1 MKRFVFE
8 RRLSTTQEGY
18 LRVTVLSILF
28 SIFLFGVFL
37 LLGGSNPILAYLKI
51 LRSAFGS
58 LRGISHTTLRMI
70 PLVFTALAFALPYRA
85 GVWNIGAEGQMYMG
99 AFLATGVALFIRG
112 MPDALIVPAII
123 FSGFLAGAIWGAIS
137 GILRGLLKVDEIV
150 TTLMMNYIAILWVSY
165 LVTGPWREK
174 GGWGYSHSS
183 LIPKERWIPFITG
196 TEIPVTIVLG
206 VLFAFIIALLLKR
219 SRLGYEIRVV
229 GANPKTAE
237 LAGMSSLKT
246 ILLVMLVAGGLAG
259 IAGAGEI
266 AGVQHR
272 LRMGFSPGYG
282 FTGIVIAFLSR
293 GNPLV
298 IIPVSFLFAGM
309 IVGGNT
315 LQIVMKLP
323 SGIVEI
329 FQGMTLFCLAG
340 GQFFLEYGMKRRKR
354 WEIFSSSL

>member
-1 MKRFVFE
+1 MRRFVFE

-18 LRVTVLSILF
+18 VLVTFFSILF

-37 LLGGSNPILAYLKI
+37 LLGGSNPIVAYLKM
-51 LRSAFGS
+51 LGSAFGS
-58 LRGISHTTLRMI
+58 YKGVSHTTLRMI

-85 GVWNIGAEGQMYMG
+85 GIWNIGAEGQMYMG
-99 AFLATGVALFIRG
+99 AFLGAGVALFIPG
-112 MPDALIVPAII
+112 LPDLLVVSTII
-123 FSGFLAGAIWGAIS
+123 LSGFLAGALWGAIA
-137 GILRGLLKVDEIV
+137 GIFRGLLKVDEIV
-150 TTLMMNYIAILWVSY
+150 TTLMMNYIASLWVSY
-165 LVTGPWREK
+165 LVTGPWRER
-174 GGWGYSHSS
+174 GGWGYPQSS
-183 LIPKERWIPFITG
+183 LLPEERWIPSIGG
-196 TEIPVTIVLG
+196 TEIPITVVLG
-206 VLFAFIIALLLKR
+206 LLFALMIALLLRR

-229 GANPKTAE
+229 GSNPKTAE
-237 LAGMSSLKT
+237 LVGISSLKT
-246 ILLVMLVAGGLAG
+246 ILLVMFLAGGLAG

-329 FQGMTLFCLAG
+329 FQAITLFCLAG
-340 GQFFLEYGMKRRKR
+340 GQFFLEYRMKRSRR
-354 WEIFSSSL
+354 WGIFSSLP